1 MFNALEKRI
10 KSPEFLVDLDMMFDT
25 LNELSF
31 LYELLQHRSISI
43 MNADQMIK
51 RTIRRLESLKNN
63 PGNKS
68 LEAEY
73 AAKELHFNKTILN
86 KIKQL

>member
-1 MFNALEKRI
+1 MFNALEKII

-31 LYELLQHRSISI
+31 LSELLQHRSISI

-68 LEAEY
+68 LRQNTLQKNY
-73 AAKELHFNKTILN
+73 ILIRLYLT
-86 KIKQL
+86 K